1 MKGTELILATFARE
15 EDLLGAVQA
24 VQKAEGQI
32 LDVYAPYA
40 VHGLDTALGWRRSR
54 LPVACFLGGLVGVLL
69 ALWFQFWTT
78 AQDWPVNVGGRPWNS
93 WPAFIPVTFE
103 CMVLLAGFSLVI
115 AWLFRCQLY
124 PGKKGATP
132 APRLTDDHFAM
143 VVLDPAVAA
152 DSQMIKKVLREWHA
166 IDVDVRSNG
175 GNT

>member
-24 VQKAEGQI
+24 VQKAGGQI
-32 LDVYAPYA
+32 LDAYSPYA
-40 VHGLDTALGWRRSR
+40 VHGLDSALGWRRSR
-54 LPVACFLGGLVGVLL
+54 LPVACFLGGLSGVML

-132 APRLTDDHFAM
+132 APRLTDDRFAM